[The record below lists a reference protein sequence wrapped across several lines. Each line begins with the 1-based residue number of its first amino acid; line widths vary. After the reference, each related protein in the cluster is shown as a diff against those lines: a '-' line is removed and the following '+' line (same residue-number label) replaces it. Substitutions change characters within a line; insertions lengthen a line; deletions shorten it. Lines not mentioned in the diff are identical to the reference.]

1 MALPTK
7 VEYEQ
12 ICALSAASLECP
24 DIQNIQTIDII
35 ACDNLITGDQRQWH
49 ADILTQAASESIGL
63 IGKPFTLDH
72 NWDKVEEVQGIIYD
86 AKILNLSEAPP
97 RIVQTPY
104 AALNKKIIKSEGY
117 RPVVVKVAF
126 YSYGGILMQQA
137 LGALKYVSFGANSIE
152 SDLICPH
159 NGLSFSDPQCP
170 YIPPSRWWQPS
181 EEELTANNLKLAD
194 YAVRVGSLWFSELSQ
209 VLVPNLFGAQVID
222 RSIAKYYG
230 L

>member
-1 MALPTK
+1 MALPTN
-7 VEYEQ
+7 VEYEK
-12 ICALSAASLECP
+12 ICALSAVSLECP
-24 DIQNIQTIDII
+24 DIENIQTVDIV

-72 NWDKVEEVQGIIYD
+72 NWERVEEVQGIIYD
-86 AKILNLSEAPP
+86 AKILNLTEAPP
-97 RIVQTPY
+97 RIVRTPY
-104 AALNKKIIKSEGY
+104 ASLNKKIIKNEGY

-137 LGALKYVSFGANSIE
+137 LGCLKYVSFG
-152 SDLICPH
+152 
-159 NGLSFSDPQCP
+159 GLSFTDPECR
-170 YIPPSRWWQPS
+170 YVPPSRWWQPCQ
-181 EEELTANNLKLAD
+181 EELTANNLKLAD